1 MARDE
6 GHTALEREVVAH
18 RGRNEVVP
26 RLERA
31 AIDRALARHD
41 RHAKERVAGARR
53 GIRKGAIEVY
63 AVDGV
68 GGAIDQ
74 MRDSI
79 DLGGRDLSRLRG
91 LRFIIDNV
99 KGLVDMQIAQ
109 GPVVLTAVVVVQT
122 IGDIAGL
129 LRLENH
135 GPTLNGVHRAGVDL
149 EEITG
154 VDGDL
159 VQDLVPAAFLDGSGE
174 LLARGRTLADD
185 DRGVVIAIDDIPAL
199 GLAE

>member
-1 MARDE
+1 M
-6 GHTALEREVVAH
+6 
-18 RGRNEVVP
+18 VP

-31 AIDRALARHD
+31 AIDRSLARHD
-41 RHAKERVAGARR
+41 RHAEERAAGARR
-53 GIRKGAIEVY
+53 GIRKGAIEIHT
-63 AVDGV
+63 VDGV

-74 MRDSI
+74 MRDTI

-91 LRFIIDNV
+91 LRLIIDNV

-109 GPVVLTAVVVVQT
+109 GPVVLTAIVVVQT

-159 VQDLVPAAFLDGSGE
+159 VQDLVPAALLDGGGE
-174 LLARGRTLADD
+174 FLARGRTLADD